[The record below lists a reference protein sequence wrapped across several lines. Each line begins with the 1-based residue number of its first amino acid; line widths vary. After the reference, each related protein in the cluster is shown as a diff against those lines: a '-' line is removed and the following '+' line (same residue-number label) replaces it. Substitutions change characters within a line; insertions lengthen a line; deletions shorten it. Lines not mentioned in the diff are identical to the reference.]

1 MQTLFHKLSIR
12 KAIGAA
18 VLLSSFG
25 QTVNASVPSGYYN
38 QVDLTSPQSLRT
50 SLHNI
55 IDDHQRFPYTSSS
68 TDTWDIL
75 EQADQDPD
83 NSNNVIDI
91 YLNASYQKVGGGNSN
106 YNREHSWPKSYGF
119 PKDGS
124 DNSAYTDTH
133 HLFIANSN
141 YNSSRSN
148 KPYDNCTSGCDER
161 VTQANNNRGGTSS
174 ESNLTTTGVWQ
185 TWSGRKG
192 DVARA
197 LLYMDVRYEGG
208 THSVTGNAE
217 PDLILTD
224 DRNLITNSSQGTNL
238 SVAYM
243 GLKSVLIQ
251 WHKEDP
257 VDDFERRHN
266 DAVYSFQGNRNPFID
281 HPEYV
286 ACVFESNCNGSGGDT
301 TPPNMPTGLGASS
314 NSTTIDL
321 AWTVN
326 SESDIAGYNI
336 YRSTTTGSGYV
347 KVNASLVNTGI
358 YEDKG
363 LSESTT
369 YFYVVTAV
377 DTSGNESSY
386 STEVNATTD
395 VTGTSPTGTVWI
407 NELHYDNNG
416 SDSGEFVEVAG
427 SAGTSLNGWSLVAY
441 NGNGGASYATVNLSG
456 SIPSQQSGLG
466 TKSFSF
472 SGLQNGS
479 PDGIAL
485 VNASGELV
493 QFLSYEG
500 SFTAT
505 NGAASGT
512 KSIDIGV
519 SETSTTPVGHSL
531 QLAGTGSQY
540 SDFTWQSAKAN
551 TSGQINQGQSLNGG
565 SGQNS
570 DPIAAFT
577 YSCSGLQC
585 QFDASQSSDQ
595 DGTIVNYQWGLG
607 DSKAGTGIDYNH
619 SYSTTGS
626 YTVRL
631 TVTDN
636 QGGITATTREVS
648 VLEQL
653 ATPVGL
659 SATGGSLT
667 VGVNWTANSES
678 HFAGYNLYRST
689 TSGSGFSKLNSQ
701 LLTSNSYQDND
712 VVEATTYYYR
722 VSAVDTAGNETVLSL
737 ETSATTDSP
746 IAQQVVWINEFH
758 YDNSGSDRNEFI
770 EVAGTSGTD
779 LSGWQLIAYNGSNG
793 QAYKTLTLSGSIA
806 NLQNNYGV
814 ASFAFQGL
822 QNGKDGIA
830 LVNDSGELVQFISYE
845 GTFVA
850 TNGVAQGQASVNI
863 NVSENSST
871 NAGYSLQLTGSGSQY
886 GDFTWQS
893 PANDTPGSVNNS
905 QTLGL

>member
-1 MQTLFHKLSIR
+1 MQTLFHKLSLR

-25 QTVNASVPSGYYN
+25 QTVNASVPAGYYD
-38 QVDLTSPQSLRT
+38 QADLTSPQSLRT

-55 IDDHQRFPYTSSS
+55 IDDHQRFPYSSSS

-148 KPYDNCTSGCDER
+148 KPYANCTSGCEER
-161 VTQANNNRGGTSS
+161 ATQANNNRGGTSS
-174 ESNLTTTGVWQ
+174 ESNLTATGTWQ

-208 THSVTGNAE
+208 THSVTGHAE

-224 DRNLITNSSQGTNL
+224 DRNLITNSSQGSNL

-243 GLKSVLIQ
+243 GLKSVLLQ

-286 ACVFESNCNGSGGDT
+286 TCVFENNCNGSGGDT
-301 TPPNMPTGLGASS
+301 TPPSMPTGLGASS
-314 NSTTIDL
+314 SNTTIDL

-326 SESDIAGYNI
+326 SESDIAGYNV
-336 YRSTTTGSGYV
+336 YRSTTTGSGYA
-347 KVNASLVNTGI
+347 KVNSSLVNSGV
-358 YEDKG
+358 YEDTN

-377 DTSGNESSY
+377 DTSGNESGY
-386 STEVNATTD
+386 SAEVNATTD
-395 VTGTSPTGTVWI
+395 STVVTPTGSVWI

-416 SDSGEFVEVAG
+416 SDVGEFVEVAG
-427 SAGTSLNGWSLVAY
+427 SAGTDLTGWSLIAY
-441 NGNGGASYATVNLSG
+441 NGNGGTSYATVNLSG

-493 QFLSYEG
+493 QFISYEG

-505 NGAASGT
+505 NGAASGS

-531 QLAGTGSQY
+531 QLTGSGSQY
-540 SDFTWQSAKAN
+540 ADFTWQSAQAN
-551 TSGQINQGQSLNGG
+551 TSGQVNQGQTLSGG
-565 SGQNS
+565 AGQNS

-577 YSCSGLQC
+577 YNCSGLTC

-595 DGTIVNYQWGLG
+595 DGSIVNYQWGLG
-607 DSKAGTGIDYNH
+607 DSQAAAGKNINH
-619 SYSTTGS
+619 IYSTTGS

-636 QGGITATTREVS
+636 QGAFTATTKEIS

-659 SATGGSLT
+659 SATGGNLT
-667 VGVNWTANSES
+667 VDVNWTANSES
-678 HFAGYNLYRST
+678 SLAGYNLYRST
-689 TSGSGFSKLNSQ
+689 TSGSGFSKVNAS
-701 LLTSNSYQDND
+701 LLSSSSYTDND
-712 VVEATTYYYR
+712 VAEATTYYYQ
-722 VSAVDTAGNETVLSL
+722 VSAVDTAGNETLLSS
-737 ETSATTDSP
+737 EASATTDSP
-746 IAQQVVWINEFH
+746 ILVQRAWINEFH
-758 YDNSGSDRNEFI
+758 YDNSGSDVNEFI
-770 EVAGTSGTD
+770 EVAGTAGTD

-793 QAYKTLTLSGSIA
+793 QAYKTLTLSGSIS
-806 NLQNNYGV
+806 NLQNNHGV
-814 ASFAFQGL
+814 SSFTFQGL
-822 QNGKDGIA
+822 QNGKDAIA
-830 LVNDSGELVQFISYE
+830 LINKEGEVVQFISYE
-845 GTFVA
+845 GSFTA
-850 TNGVAQGQASVNI
+850 TNGAAQGQTSVNI

-871 NAGYSLQLTGSGSQY
+871 RSGYSLQLSGSGSQY
-886 GDFTWQS
+886 EDFTWQS
-893 PANDTPGSVNNS
+893 PANDTPGAVNNN